1 MATSASKYSDQ
12 PSPKQDTYAL
22 GRDFRSA
29 SRLGHQHY
37 LWHETLG
44 FHLHP
49 LIANTLPPV
58 EPPRSDEKSP
68 PPRIADI
75 ACGSASWLRS
85 VALSLPH
92 TQLNGHDISLAQCPP
107 HQWLPVN
114 ITLGD
119 WDLFSSPTEDM
130 LERFDVV
137 HTRLI
142 FTIVEGQTEDE
153 GLATARRVVSGLL
166 KLLKPGGWLQWDE
179 LDVARSFLLRADPAA
194 EAPAPTMER
203 FLSVLKQKGKW
214 VERLVEVMEET
225 GMQEARLWRY
235 EERKDLAKQFFE
247 NNLMKDEEMAN
258 GALRGTEEG
267 RRLGDTVE
275 KMWDESREGVVV
287 CTPKVVVTATKPKGA
302 MR

>member
-1 MATSASKYSDQ
+1 MTISASKDSNE
-12 PSPKQDTYAL
+12 PSRKQDTYAL

-49 LIANTLPPV
+49 LTANTLPPLQ
-58 EPPRSDEKSP
+58 PSQSNEKSS

-92 TQLNGHDISLAQCPP
+92 AQLNGYDISLAQCPP
-107 HQWLPVN
+107 RQWLPAN
-114 ITLGD
+114 ITLGK

-166 KLLKPGGWLQWDE
+166 KLLKPGGRLQWDE
-179 LDVARSFLLRADPAA
+179 LDVACSFLLRADPAA
-194 EAPAPTMER
+194 EAPAPTMVR
-203 FLSVLKQKGKW
+203 FLSVLEQKGKW
-214 VERLVEVMEET
+214 VERLAEVMEEA

-267 RRLGDTVE
+267 RRLGDIVE
-275 KMWDESREGVVV
+275 KMWDESREGVAV
-287 CTPKVVVTATKPKGA
+287 CTPKVVITATKPMSGA
-302 MR
+302 R

>member
-1 MATSASKYSDQ
+1 MAAQTAKDSSQ
-12 PSPKQDTYAL
+12 PSPKQDNYAL
-22 GRDFRSA
+22 GRDFRAA

-49 LIANTLPPV
+49 LIANALPPSQ
-58 EPPRSDEKSP
+58 PSRIDEQSSQ
-68 PPRIADI
+68 PRIADI

-92 TQLNGHDISLAQCPP
+92 AQLNGYDISLAQCPP
-107 HQWLPVN
+107 RQWLPAN
-114 ITLGD
+114 ITLGE
-119 WDLFSSPTEDM
+119 WDLFSSPPEDM

-153 GLATARRVVSGLL
+153 GLATARKAISGLL

-179 LDVARSFLLRADPAA
+179 LDVAHSFLLRADPAA
-194 EAPAPTMER
+194 EAPASTMER
-203 FLSVLKQKGKW
+203 FLSVLEQKGKW
-214 VERLVEVMEET
+214 VEKLVDVLREV
-225 GMQEARLWRY
+225 GMQGARLWRY

-258 GALRGTEEG
+258 GGLRGTEAG
-267 RRLGDTVE
+267 RRLGDMVE
-275 KMWDESREGVVV
+275 KMWEESREGVVV
-287 CTPKVVVTATKPKGA
+287 CTPKVIVTAKKP
-302 MR
+302 